1 MHACTALLPDEFG
14 ALRVADGQQDRLMR
28 LVGYPSLLGEE
39 GQDDGYDPDVSG
51 ARLAERSGDE
61 LTRRPHLASYR
72 ALLRLSARRGRFVG
86 SGPM

>member
-1 MHACTALLPDEFG
+1 
-14 ALRVADGQQDRLMR
+14 
-28 LVGYPSLLGEE
+28 
-39 GQDDGYDPDVSG
+39 VSG